1 MGLNSFPLK
10 ERLKKNDAIK
20 AVLDNGICYRAKS
33 VNIYILK
40 KTIGDGRDRPLL
52 NRAAFICKKSLH
64 QKKAVLR
71 NRIRRMLREAYR
83 KTKHVLPAGLDIVI
97 VATRVNPV
105 REPRSLMVCADGG
118 SKPPASFSN
127 GVNQATLSSGIE
139 RELQDVFKKYTG
151 K

>member
-20 AVLDNGICYRAKS
+20 AVLDNGVFHRARS

-40 KTIGDGRDRPLL
+40 KAVGDGLKPSPT

-64 QKKAVLR
+64 QKKSVLR
-71 NRIRRMLREAYR
+71 NRIRRILREAYR
-83 KTKHVLPAGLDIVI
+83 NTKRILPTGFDIVI
-97 VATRVNPV
+97 VAT
-105 REPRSLMVCADGG
+105 
-118 SKPPASFSN
+118 K
-127 GVNQATLSSGIE
+127 VNQSTLSTAIE
-139 RELQDVFKKYTG
+139 REIHDVFKKYTD